1 MNAGDVLQ
9 NRYRIVRQVGQ
20 GGFGAVYRAWDL
32 SLKLPVAVK
41 ENLDAGPT
49 AQRQF
54 EQEAILLAGLSHPGL
69 PRVTDHFVVP
79 GQGQYLVMEFIE
91 GKSLG
96 DLLAERGGPLSEAE
110 ALPWLRQLGDALEYL
125 HSRTP
130 PVIHRD
136 IKPQN
141 VIVADGRAVLVDFG
155 ISKRFDPHQTTTIGA
170 RAITPG
176 YSPPEQYGTGK
187 TDARSDIYALGATF
201 YTLLTGQ
208 EPPESV
214 YLIGGSAA
222 LPPPRQLNPALSPRI
237 EATLLDA
244 MNPHIGLR
252 LPDAAA
258 LRQALDAPTG
268 RVVAAPGAPIA
279 MTTQRAATF
288 DATSDD
294 NVSEHP
300 GRPSRPGWLWLAGAL
315 LLAILA
321 AAGALLWSNRER
333 GATPEPTAA
342 PALAADGADETA
354 APTITLAA
362 ATAVSAATTPPP
374 AKTDAPTSAPTA
386 PPTAAPTAVQPP
398 GGVPLTEQ
406 LLVPA
411 GPFLMGSDS
420 DAEGAAPAR
429 AVTLDAFRIDRTE
442 VTNLQYAAFLS
453 ELGNQQEGGVP
464 WIDMADDEIGLVE
477 SGGVFGPKVGYDA
490 HPVVQVSWYGARAYC
505 ARAGRRLP
513 TEAEWEKAARG
524 DDGRA
529 YPWGDTALSCNL
541 ANFWEQ
547 PNGCVGG
554 TAHVGAH
561 PAGAS
566 PYGALDMAG
575 NVWEWVEDWHD
586 PAYYSAAPAE
596 NPTGPAVGEARV
608 VRGGSFMDKGSWATT
623 FHRHPGLPAN
633 QYEHTGFRCASSE

>member
-1 MNAGDVLQ
+1 MNTGDVLQ

-20 GGFGAVYRAWDL
+20 GGFGAVYRAWDT

-41 ENLDAGPT
+41 ENLDTGPT

-54 EQEAILLAGLSHPGL
+54 EQEAILLANLSHPGL

-79 GQGQYLVMEFIE
+79 GQGQYLVMEFVE

-96 DLLAERGGPLSEAE
+96 DMLNERGGPLGEAE
-110 ALPWLRQLGDALEYL
+110 VLPWLRQLCDALEYL

-141 VIVADGRAVLVDFG
+141 VIITAEGRAVLVDFG
-155 ISKRFDPHQTTTIGA
+155 ISKRFDPNQATTIGA

-176 YSPPEQYGTGK
+176 FSPPEQYGQGK

-201 YTLLTGQ
+201 YALLTGQ

-214 YLIGGSAA
+214 HLIGGSAA
-222 LPPPRQLNPALSPRI
+222 LPSPRQINPALSRGM
-237 EATLLDA
+237 EAVILDA

-252 LPDAAA
+252 LPSAAA
-258 LRQALDAPTG
+258 LRLALDTPTSSG
-268 RVVAAPGAPIA
+268 RASAAAGAPIA

-288 DATSDD
+288 DAPFDADVTS
-294 NVSEHP
+294 ERP
-300 GRPSRPGWLWLAGAL
+300 ARPSRPGWLWLAGAL
-315 LLAILA
+315 LLVVLA
-321 AAGALLWSNRER
+321 VAGVLLWSNRGQ

-342 PALAADGADETA
+342 LAIAADGGEQTA
-354 APTITLAA
+354 P
-362 ATAVSAATTPPP
+362 AATTTPAPTLTPAP
-374 AKTDAPTSAPTA
+374 AKTDAPTMEPTI
-386 PPTAAPTAVQPP
+386 PPTAAPTAIPPLP
-398 GGVPLTEQ
+398 GGIPLTEQ

-411 GPFLMGSDS
+411 GPFIQGSDG
-420 DAEGAAPAR
+420 DTEGAAPAR
-429 AVTLDAFRIDRTE
+429 TVTLDAFRIDRLE
-442 VTNLQYAAFLS
+442 VTNAQYAAFLN
-453 ELGNQQEGGVP
+453 EQGNQSQGGVP
-464 WIDMADDEIGLVE
+464 WIDMADDEVLLAE
-477 SGGVFGPKVGYDA
+477 SGGVFGPKAGYDN
-490 HPVVQVSWYGARAYC
+490 HPVVQVSWYGAKAYC
-505 ARAGRRLP
+505 QRVGRRLP

-524 DDGRA
+524 EDSRA

-547 PNGCVGG
+547 PSGCVGG
-554 TAHVGAH
+554 TTPVGSY
-561 PAGAS
+561 PQGAS

-586 PAYYSAAPAE
+586 PAYYGAAPAD

-608 VRGGSFMDKGSWATT
+608 VRGGSFLDKGSWATT
-623 FHRHPGLPAN
+623 FHRHPGLPEN
-633 QYEHTGFRCASSE
+633 QYAHTGFRCAGSE